1 MTETIADKIA
11 QLTLKREKN
20 KLDLFEKEALRLRN
34 KERFFLYGESTTVSE
49 RIALES
55 EIAHLEADRQ
65 RTKVELM
72 KLKIEAR
79 EVRET
84 TLIPCL
90 IAALEAHGLCD
101 EIIKARHAADDAL
114 KREGLFEAYT
124 AILMLAAAPRGLP
137 ANGSP

>member
-1 MTETIADKIA
+1 MTETMASKIA
-11 QLTLKREKN
+11 ELTLKREKN
-20 KLDLFEKEALRLRN
+20 KLELFEKEALRLRN
-34 KERFFLYGESTTVSE
+34 KERFFLYGESTTAGE

-72 KLKIEAR
+72 LLKMEAR

-90 IAALEAHGLCD
+90 MAALEAHGLHA
-101 EIIKARHAADDAL
+101 EILRARRAADDAL
-114 KREGLFEAYT
+114 KHAGLFEAYT
-124 AILMLAAAPRGLP
+124 ASL
-137 ANGSP
+137 